1 MEKNTFSSPSYW
13 DSTINWMESVTT
25 KQRNVQIRIE
35 SVVLL
40 AWSLLMKGD
49 RVSSHNCLIPVSCLL
64 SHVSCLNF
72 ISKNETFTEFHCN
85 LSTVVRFRKNVT
97 SLPHVWIYLCFLSRM
112 QSTFTNYFY
121 FHSRT
126 FWEQQHRKIYHQPF
140 NPDASHSM
148 RLSTPLY
155 RGLMLI
161 VKSSIPATLRTTL
174 SAVSSCSTDSGWFL
188 CQSSKETLS
197 YSIVVEFSSD
207 HLCLESSKSLITF
220 ESDLDASSNLIEPLG
235 SPHVDSSN
243 VNLEFWR

>member
-64 SHVSCLNF
+64 SHVSCLYC
-72 ISKNETFTEFHCN
+72 KNETFTEFHCN

-112 QSTFTNYFY
+112 QSTFIQTTFTSIHGPSENSNTVKYTTN
-121 FHSRT
+121 HLI
-126 FWEQQHRKIYHQPF
+126 Q
-140 NPDASHSM
+140 
-148 RLSTPLY
+148 TPLTQWDC
-155 RGLMLI
+155 L
-161 VKSSIPATLRTTL
+161 
-174 SAVSSCSTDSGWFL
+174 
-188 CQSSKETLS
+188 
-197 YSIVVEFSSD
+197 
-207 HLCLESSKSLITF
+207 HLYTGVWC
-220 ESDLDASSNLIEPLG
+220 
-235 SPHVDSSN
+235 
-243 VNLEFWR
+243 W

>member
-1 MEKNTFSSPSYW
+1 MTECQVIT
-13 DSTINWMESVTT
+13 
-25 KQRNVQIRIE
+25 
-35 SVVLL
+35 
-40 AWSLLMKGD
+40 
-49 RVSSHNCLIPVSCLL
+49 VSSLSPASCLL
-64 SHVSCLNF
+64 SHVSCLYC
-72 ISKNETFTEFHCN
+72 KNETFTEFHCN

-161 VKSSIPATLRTTL
+161 VKSSISIPATLSTTR
-174 SAVSSCSTDSGWFL
+174 SAVSNCNTDSGWFL

-243 VNLEFWR
+243 VNLESWR